1 MDLNR
6 SSHINRADE
15 VVGAEV
21 LPNLTD
27 KQIHQLPENGE
38 TWWVMFFFFNG
49 TSVNCAAPENIHT
62 SPATEGFGIS

>member
-38 TWWVMFFFFNG
+38 T
-49 TSVNCAAPENIHT
+49 
-62 SPATEGFGIS
+62 

>member
-6 SSHINRADE
+6 SSHINSANE

-21 LPNLTD
+21 LPNPTD

-38 TWWVMFFFFNG
+38 TKKIDESCFFKW
-49 TSVNCAAPENIHT
+49 NIC
-62 SPATEGFGIS
+62 